1 MISRCC
7 YRAGVAVGSLSRR
20 DCLKL
25 LLAANAAWLG
35 SLALGTWTAAWPSR
49 QALGKAVPIE
59 GLGLGIRFTNFLRGA
74 GITTIRSL
82 VDALDGANSES
93 RALLASDIELARM
106 LRFGPAQQEITAR
119 LAAFAMFGPVP
130 FETLTRQ
137 ETDTL
142 RLVAQGHSD
151 KQIAKA
157 LGVTEQAVEMDLASL
172 YRKLQDRCAP
182 YDA

>member
-49 QALGKAVPIE
+49 QVLGKAVPIE

-82 VDALDGANSES
+82 V
-93 RALLASDIELARM
+93 
-106 LRFGPAQQEITAR
+106 
-119 LAAFAMFGPVP
+119 PVP